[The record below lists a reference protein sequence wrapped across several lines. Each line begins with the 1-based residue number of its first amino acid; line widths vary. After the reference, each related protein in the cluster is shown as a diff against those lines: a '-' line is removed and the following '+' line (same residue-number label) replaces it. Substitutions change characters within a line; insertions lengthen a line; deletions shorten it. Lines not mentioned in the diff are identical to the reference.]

1 MKKIIVAGLLFI
13 TIAACQQKQE
23 PKSQSPLPSG
33 SVQTQE
39 ELKLLQEAVRSDP
52 ANVTAWIKLGNTLM
66 DSSRYNEAIDAYQR
80 ALDID
85 PKNVDVRV
93 DMGVCYRNAGK
104 PDVAAKEF
112 RKAIEI
118 NPDHVMAHKNLG
130 IVLAYDF
137 RNNAQTIKEFEKS
150 LQLAP
155 NAPDTG
161 RIREEI
167 QGLKAGK

>member
-13 TIAACQQKQE
+13 IIAACQQKEE

-33 SVQTQE
+33 SLQTQE
-39 ELKLLQEAVRSDP
+39 ELKLLQEAVRSNP
-52 ANVTAWIKLGNTLM
+52 GNVNAWIKLGNTLM
-66 DSSRYNEAIDAYQR
+66 DSSRYNEAIDAYQK
-80 ALDID
+80 ALDMN

-104 PDVAAKEF
+104 PDIAVKEF
-112 RKAIEI
+112 RKAIEV
-118 NPDHVMAHKNLG
+118 NQNHVMAHKNLA

-137 RNNAQTIKEFEKS
+137 RDNTQAIKEFERA
-150 LQLAP
+150 LELAP
-155 NAPDTG
+155 NAPDAG

-167 QGLKAGK
+167 QKLKAQK

>member
-23 PKSQSPLPSG
+23 QKSQSPLPSG

-104 PDVAAKEF
+104 PDVAA
-112 RKAIEI
+112 
-118 NPDHVMAHKNLG
+118 
-130 IVLAYDF
+130 
-137 RNNAQTIKEFEKS
+137 
-150 LQLAP
+150 
-155 NAPDTG
+155 
-161 RIREEI
+161 I